1 MLSKYKEVYLMKK
14 VLFLIVIIL
23 VLLLDFSSCDF
34 LLPEV
39 EYRVTGTALTVDLTI
54 ENEDGG
60 TSQYSDQSLPWS
72 YSYTGRTDNFVYVS
86 AQNQGATGTVT
97 ATIYI
102 DGDVFKT
109 STSSGAYV
117 IATASGSIP

>member
-1 MLSKYKEVYLMKK
+1 MKNWLFSFSIYSI
-14 VLFLIVIIL
+14 VLITL
-23 VLLLDFSSCDF
+23 VSCDF

-54 ENEDGG
+54 ENSNGG
-60 TSQYSDQSLPWS
+60 TSQYSDEPLPWS
-72 YSYTGRTDNFVYVS
+72 YSYTGRSDDFVYVS
-86 AQNQGATGTVT
+86 AQNQGDTGTVT

-102 DGDVFKT
+102 DGDVYKT

>member
-1 MLSKYKEVYLMKK
+1 MKK
-14 VLFLIVIIL
+14 AILLLLIIL
-23 VLLLDFSSCDF
+23 LSFSACNLF
-34 LLPEV
+34 TPPQVKYE
-39 EYRVTGTALTVDLTI
+39 VTGTALTVDLTI

-60 TSQYSDQSLPWS
+60 TSQFSDKPLPWT
-72 YSYTGRTDNFVYVS
+72 YSFTGASGDFVYVS
-86 AQNQGATGTVT
+86 AQNQGDTGSVT

-102 DGDVFKT
+102 DGEEYKT